1 MAAVPEQ
8 LAVSASSP
16 RPGLAESLGRVIDDT
31 RALAGEYA
39 LLAVLDA
46 RRAAVRFAWALS
58 SGIIAALLIATAW
71 IAGVVSGIVYLLG
84 DDASWRAALALAAAA
99 NLVAAVVL
107 VLWIRKLL
115 KELPFAALLRQLR
128 GDEKESSAHE
138 DR

>member
-1 MAAVPEQ
+1 
-8 LAVSASSP
+8 
-16 RPGLAESLGRVIDDT
+16 VIDDT

-46 RRAAVRFAWALS
+46 RRAAIRFAWALS

-99 NLVAAVVL
+99 NLVGAVVL
-107 VLWIRKLL
+107 GVWIRKLL

-128 GDEKESSAHE
+128 GDEKEGAAHE